1 MVQCPKCGSDA
12 IKFGFKKGIQRFQ
25 CKKCKHIFLQKSAS
39 SLGASTSPRGEASE
53 PQPQPLMY
61 KGSGDQPQE
70 DIVMQII
77 REDSEKP
84 KEPIEPRNLNRTT
97 NEVISDGAS
106 KLIAEGF
113 LGLLG
118 LTEKKKK
125 TETEGIDFI

>member
-1 MVQCPKCGSDA
+1 MVNCPKCGCDA
-12 IKFGFKKGIQRFQ
+12 IKFGFKKDIQRFQ
-25 CKKCKHIFLQKSAS
+25 CKKCKYVFLQKNAS
-39 SLGASTSPRGEASE
+39 SLSASTSLRGEASE
-53 PQPQPLMY
+53 PQPQEQEY
-61 KGSGDQPQE
+61 DQPQDYAE
-70 DIVMQII
+70 EIV
-77 REDSEKP
+77 REHEKP

-125 TETEGIDFI
+125 TETEGIDYI